1 MLNNLVLIGAGLT
14 GVLLLFLG
22 VHCFVVPEVAAQG
35 YGLPAG
41 GDAGPWMQATGMR
54 DVAMG
59 IGVLGAVWKHRPAVP
74 MLLGCV
80 MILPIADAAIVI
92 ASGAP
97 ALSAATHMVSG
108 TGLALLLLLSVLNA
122 RSLPEVQES

>member
-1 MLNNLVLIGAGLT
+1 MLNKLVLFGAGLT

-22 VHCFVVPEVAAQG
+22 VHCFVVPEIAAQG

-54 DVAMG
+54 DIALGVAML
-59 IGVLGAVWKHRPAVP
+59 GVLWKHRAAIP
-74 MLLGCV
+74 LLVGCG
-80 MILPIADAAIVI
+80 MMLPISDAGGVI

-97 ALSAATHMVSG
+97 IEAAATHMVSG
-108 TGLALLLLLSVLNA
+108 SGLAVLLLLSVLNQRTQPA
-122 RSLPEVQES
+122 QDS

>member
-1 MLNNLVLIGAGLT
+1 MVHKLVLIGSVLT

-22 VHCFVVPEVAAQG
+22 GHCFVVPELAAEG

-54 DVAMG
+54 DVALG
-59 IGVLGAVWKHRPAVP
+59 VVLLACAWKRRGALSVVLG
-74 MLLGCV
+74 GV

-97 ALSAATHMVSG
+97 LEAAATHLVSG
-108 TGLALLLLLSVLNA
+108 TGLAVLLLLSVLA
-122 RSLPEVQES
+122 PAPDQPS

>member
-1 MLNNLVLIGAGLT
+1 MLNKLVLFGAGLT

-22 VHCFVVPEVAAQG
+22 VHCFVVPEIAAQG

-54 DVAMG
+54 DIALGVAML
-59 IGVLGAVWKHRPAVP
+59 GVLWKHRAAIPL
-74 MLLGCV
+74 LLGCV
-80 MILPIADAAIVI
+80 MILPISDAGVVI

-97 ALSAATHMVSG
+97 IEAAATHMVSG
-108 TGLALLLLLSVLNA
+108 TGLAVLLLLSVLNQRTQPA
-122 RSLPEVQES
+122 QDS